1 MQYLC
6 RQISTKMR
14 RLLTTSMLLTV
25 VMCMSGQRVL
35 SLDDCRQLALAN
47 NKQMTITEVKQQK
60 AEDTRKAAR
69 TKFLPS
75 VDAVAGYEWTSR
87 EISIL
92 SDEQKDALSHL
103 GTNASGRIT
112 TTVNDVLTKLVQDGV
127 LSPQAAAA
135 IGERAGNIGAAIQQ
149 LGDGFGD
156 KIRDAFH
163 TDTRQIWAGA
173 VTVKQPLYMGGAIT
187 AANRLAD
194 LNVELLSSQGEL
206 SRQNTLYSVDEA
218 YWLVVTLRQKQRLAD
233 NYTGLVKQL
242 SDDVHK
248 MIKEGVATRS
258 DGLKVDVSVNE
269 AEMKQLQANDG
280 VTLSKMLLCQLCGL
294 PLDSD
299 ITLRDEQ
306 REDVMYAGSGSEL
319 SDSVN
324 YSARPELH
332 MLHTAIEMSEANEAL
347 VKAAYRPQVAL
358 TAGYLIS
365 NPSTYSGFERK
376 FKGMFNVGV
385 MARIPIW
392 SWREGHYK
400 ANAAKAAT
408 TIAQLEYDEVNEK
421 MELQT
426 AQSRFKLR
434 EARKKYEMSMKNI
447 QSAEE
452 NLRCATLGFREGVM
466 TTTDVMAAQTAWEMA
481 QSEKIDA
488 EADLR
493 MSEINLRKSL
503 GVLR

>member
-1 MQYLC
+1 M
-6 RQISTKMR
+6 
-14 RLLTTSMLLTV
+14 TTSMLLTV
-25 VMCMSGQRVL
+25 VMSMSGQRVL

-60 AEDTRKAAR
+60 ADATRKVAR
-69 TKFLPS
+69 TKYLPS
-75 VDAVAGYEWTSR
+75 IDAIAAYEWTSR
-87 EISIL
+87 EMSIL
-92 SDEQKDALSHL
+92 SDDQKDALSNL
-103 GTNASGRIT
+103 GTNIGGKMGGAVG
-112 TTVNDVLTKLVQDGV
+112 DVLAKMVQDGL

-135 IGERAGNIGAAIQQ
+135 IGQRAGEIGSVIQQ
-149 LGDGFGD
+149 VGNQLGSG
-156 KIRDAFH
+156 IRDAFR
-163 TDTRQIWAGA
+163 TDTRNLFAG
-173 VTVKQPLYMGGAIT
+173 TVMLKQPLYMGGAIT

-194 LNVELLSSQGEL
+194 LNVKLLDSEGEL
-206 SRQNTLYSVDEA
+206 KRQNTLYSVDEA

-233 NYTGLVKQL
+233 NFLDLVKQL
-242 SDDVHK
+242 SSDVHK
-248 MIKEGVATRS
+248 MISEGVATRS
-258 DGLKVDVSVNE
+258 DGLKVDVRVNE
-269 AEMKQLQANDG
+269 AEIKQLQARDG

-299 ITLRDEQ
+299 ITLSDEQ
-306 REDVMYAGSGSEL
+306 RTDVYVGASDIL
-319 SDSVN
+319 SDSLN

-332 MLHTAIEMSEANEAL
+332 MLHTAIEMNEANEAL
-347 VKAAYRPQVAL
+347 TKAAYRPQLAL

-365 NPSTYSGFERK
+365 NPSVFNGFERK
-376 FKGMFNVGV
+376 FKGVFNVGV

-400 ANAAKAAT
+400 ATAAKAAT

-426 AQSRFKLR
+426 AQSRFKLN
-434 EARKKYEMSMKNI
+434 ESRKKYEMALKNI

-503 GVLR
+503 GILR